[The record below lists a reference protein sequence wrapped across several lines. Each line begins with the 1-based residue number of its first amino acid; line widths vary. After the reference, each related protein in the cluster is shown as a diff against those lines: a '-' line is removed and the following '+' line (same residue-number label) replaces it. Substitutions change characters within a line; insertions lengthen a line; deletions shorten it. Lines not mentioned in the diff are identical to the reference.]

1 MSKTDAMIAVM
12 RKTMR
17 IMSLTL
23 ATPCAIALVA
33 WVFLITAYI
42 LGRALFNVPWL
53 FVEEFTE
60 FWLIVIGYFAI
71 AYALMWG
78 RHVAVDFVTTWL
90 PDRVRRGLRV
100 ATSLLALP
108 IVMYLIW
115 RAIEWFIKGYQRGI
129 VTSSRL
135 QIPFWP
141 FYLVV
146 VIGLSALF
154 LGLLFETCLSV
165 IGMAQ
170 GRDILFEEAEE
181 YF

>member
-115 RAIEWFIKGYQRGI
+115 RAIEWFIKGY
-129 VTSSRL
+129 
-135 QIPFWP
+135 PFWP